1 VDKIELSKH
10 VRQGDTF
17 YTPFTDPSGLGA
29 TLSLSSW
36 AKCWLPEFLWIG
48 LIIQKLGRKK
58 GLENL
63 YLIIEDLKREDLA
76 FPQLSKILTIR
87 GTAEKILV
95 NSNTVCRKKNIVA
108 FDSSNHS
115 GYKCAFL

>member
-1 VDKIELSKH
+1 MIVDKIELSKH

-29 TLSLSSW
+29 TLRLSSW
-36 AKCWLPEFLWIG
+36 AKSWLPEFLWIG

-63 YLIIEDLKREDLA
+63 YLIIEEVMKDL
-76 FPQLSKILTIR
+76 P
-87 GTAEKILV
+87 
-95 NSNTVCRKKNIVA
+95 
-108 FDSSNHS
+108 
-115 GYKCAFL
+115 

>member
-1 VDKIELSKH
+1 MIVDKIELSKH
-10 VRQGDTF
+10 VKQGDTF
-17 YTPFTDPSGLGA
+17 YTPFTDPNGIGSILR
-29 TLSLSSW
+29 LSSW

-76 FPQLSKILTIR
+76 FPQLSKIFELSEEQQKKYWSIVNRYVEKSILLPLTVVI
-87 GTAEKILV
+87 TL
-95 NSNTVCRKKNIVA
+95 
-108 FDSSNHS
+108 
-115 GYKCAFL
+115 